1 MERLFHFWHAEF
13 ERIPDLPMDER
24 ARPLDDFDALSAA
37 ILKERDNL
45 PKRLR
50 QVAAHALANPDDIAF
65 GTVASIA
72 ASADVQPSALV
83 RFAQAFGFS
92 GFSDLQ
98 SVFRQR
104 LRARSGAYEDRLKA
118 IRSLA
123 AGASSDGALIDG
135 FLSSARASLER
146 LAQGFDLAAFGAA
159 ADRIAAA
166 ETVYLIG
173 RRRSYPVTS
182 FLAYAFGKLG
192 LRFFITGSPSGID
205 EEMLSVAG
213 PRDAAI
219 GVTFPPYAPQTVA
232 EIRQLS
238 VNQVGIVAIT
248 DGPFS
253 PLWPLANEKLAVAE
267 ADFQGF
273 RSLSAA
279 MALAMAL
286 AVAVGERRQGG
297 WNETK

>member
-1 MERLFHFWHAEF
+1 MEQPAPALAE
-13 ERIPDLPMDER
+13 
-24 ARPLDDFDALSAA
+24 FDALSAA

-92 GFSDLQ
+92 GFSELQ
-98 SVFRQR
+98 AVFRQR
-104 LRARSGAYEDRLKA
+104 LRARAGSYEDRLKA
-118 IRSLA
+118 IRSVTAGKSADA
-123 AGASSDGALIDG
+123 ALLDG
-135 FLSSARASLER
+135 FLSSARESLDR

-159 ADRIAAA
+159 AERIAAA
-166 ETVYLIG
+166 DTVFLIG

-182 FLAYAFGKLG
+182 FFAYAFGKLG
-192 LRFFITGSPSGID
+192 LRFFTTGTPSGID
-205 EEMLSVAG
+205 EEMLATAG

-219 GVTFPPYAPQTVA
+219 GITFPPYAPQTVA

-238 VNQVGIVAIT
+238 SSGAGIVAIT

-253 PLWPLANEKLAVAE
+253 PLWPLANHRLAVAE

-273 RSLSAA
+273 RSLSAT

-297 WNETK
+297 WSETK

>member
-1 MERLFHFWHAEF
+1 
-13 ERIPDLPMDER
+13 MD
-24 ARPLDDFDALSAA
+24 PSPTPPDFDALSAA
-37 ILKERDNL
+37 ILIERDNL

-83 RFAQAFGFS
+83 RFAQTFGFS

-98 SVFRQR
+98 AVFRQR
-104 LRARSGAYEDRLKA
+104 LKARAGSYDDRLKA
-118 IRSLA
+118 IRTVA
-123 AGASSDGALIDG
+123 AGRSGDAALIDG
-135 FLSSARASLER
+135 FIASARQSLDR
-146 LAQGFDLAAFGAA
+146 LADNVDAGAFAA
-159 ADRIAAA
+159 AAERIARA
-166 ETVYLIG
+166 ETVYIVG

-192 LRFFITGSPSGID
+192 LRFVLAGSPSGID
-205 EEMLSVAG
+205 EEILAIAG
-213 PRDAAI
+213 PKDAAI
-219 GVTFPPYAPQTVA
+219 CVTFPPYAPQTVA
-232 EIRQLS
+232 QARALAG
-238 VNQVGIVAIT
+238 NGVGIVAVT

-253 PLWPLANEKLAVAE
+253 PLWSLASERIAIAE

-273 RSLSAA
+273 RSLSAT

-286 AVAVGERRQGG
+286 TVAVGERRQGG
-297 WNETK
+297 WGDASK

>member
-1 MERLFHFWHAEF
+1 MTDPSAPIANF
-13 ERIPDLPMDER
+13 EK
-24 ARPLDDFDALSAA
+24 LSAA

-83 RFAQAFGFS
+83 RFAQTFGFS

-98 SVFRQR
+98 AVFRQR
-104 LRARSGAYEDRLKA
+104 LRARAGSYEDRLKA
-118 IRSLA
+118 IRTVTTGRAGDATLA
-123 AGASSDGALIDG
+123 EG
-135 FLSSARASLER
+135 FLASARQSIDR
-146 LAQGFDLAAFGAA
+146 LAQSFDVAAFGAA
-159 ADRIAAA
+159 AERIARAD
-166 ETVYLIG
+166 TVYIVG
-173 RRRSYPVTS
+173 RRRSYPVATS
-182 FLAYAFGKLG
+182 FAYALGKLG
-192 LRFFITGSPSGID
+192 VRLQLTGSPSGID
-205 EEMLSVAG
+205 DELLAVAG

-219 GVTFPPYAPQTVA
+219 CITFPPYAPQTVA
-232 EIRQLS
+232 QAQAL
-238 VNQVGIVAIT
+238 VANGVGVVAIT

-253 PLWPLANEKLAVAE
+253 PLWPLANERLAVSE

-273 RSLSAA
+273 RSLSAT

-286 AVAVGERRQGG
+286 SVAIGERRQGE
-297 WNETK
+297 WNAAE